1 MKAFFRHPWV
11 QASLAWLLALYVNF
25 ALATMRWRF
34 EDRAGVDSMVASSEG
49 AIGAFWH
56 GRITLAVVCRRVL
69 KHKPRRVLISL
80 SPDGEFIA
88 QAVERLSFPAIRGS
102 AGKKGER
109 GVAMKGGATA
119 FRKALKFI
127 RDGGLIAITPDGPRG
142 PNQVMP
148 LGSVIMAQVSGAPV
162 VLFGLAARP
171 AIQLGSW
178 DSARLPLPF
187 SRGCV
192 VFDGPLRAPRETD
205 DAGREA
211 IRADWQARLIH
222 AQQKAEAILAGEGS

>member
-1 MKAFFRHPWV
+1 MKAFFRHPVV
-11 QASLAWLLALYVNF
+11 QATVAWLLSAYINF

-34 EDRAGVDSMVASSEG
+34 VDRAGVDSMVASSEG

-88 QAVERLSFPAIRGS
+88 QAVERLGFPAIRGS
-102 AGKKGER
+102 AGKKGAD

-148 LGSVIMAQVSGAPV
+148 LGSVIMAQVSEAPV
-162 VLFGLAARP
+162 VLFGLAASP
-171 AIQLGSW
+171 AIQLKSW
-178 DSARLPLPF
+178 DRARLPTPF

-192 VFDGPLRAPRETD
+192 VFDGPLRAPR
-205 DAGREA
+205 DAGEEEREA
-211 IRADWQARLIH
+211 IRADWQARLIA
-222 AQQKAEAILAGEGS
+222 AQLKAEALLASPPR